1 MAADSYLNVLG
12 FFDSIFKGSPRSVS
26 STNGTVETFFYD
38 WVSLS
43 YFIFYLFIFLLDKL
57 RGGVT
62 YPLLKCLAAPLAY
75 GRRPIAVGL
84 KTKNVHKVPI
94 CHFGLFQLDSLTFV
108 KRKKNSLQ

>member
-43 YFIFYLFIFLLDKL
+43 YLIFFFFFAGQTPRGCFIF
-57 RGGVT
+57 
-62 YPLLKCLAAPLAY
+62 A
-75 GRRPIAVGL
+75 
-84 KTKNVHKVPI
+84 
-94 CHFGLFQLDSLTFV
+94 S
-108 KRKKNSLQ
+108 